1 MKKFMLLHVGFEQPI
16 SEKMQKW
23 CVWFGSIQD
32 SQQDQGG
39 FRAGQEISVDGEYL
53 EDPRENM
60 FADQRTNRL

>member
-16 SEKMQKW
+16 PEKMQKW
-23 CVWFGSIQD
+23 RVWFGSIQD

-39 FRAGQEISVDGEYL
+39 FRAGREVSVDGEYL

-60 FADQRTNRL
+60 FADQCTNRL